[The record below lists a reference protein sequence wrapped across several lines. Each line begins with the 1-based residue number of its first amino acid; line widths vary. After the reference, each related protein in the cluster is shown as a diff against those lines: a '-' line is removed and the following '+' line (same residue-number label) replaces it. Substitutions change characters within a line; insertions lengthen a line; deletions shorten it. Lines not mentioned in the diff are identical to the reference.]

1 VGVDRLLML
10 LVDAKHIREVISF
23 DSERA

>member
-1 VGVDRLLML
+1 VDRLLML
-10 LVDAKHIREVISF
+10 LVEAKNISEVISF